1 MFYKEIEEQT
11 ARECIFRVS
20 GGTYFENF
28 SALRQPWWRLRGFDM
43 CTSLPKKTLD
53 TSLLIDHGALKLG
66 VSDKMIQ

>member
-11 ARECIFRVS
+11 AKECIFRVS

-43 CTSLPKKTLD
+43 CTSLPKKNSGYVTANRSWD
-53 TSLLIDHGALKLG
+53 S
-66 VSDKMIQ
+66 